1 MSAGSQILGGV
12 PPAGVGLYI
21 RDTME
26 PRIGRFVALN
36 AARSDLRLQATEAR
50 AGGREVWLYS
60 MPSEWRPDRWRDSI
74 ASIGRRA
81 AEVGAVGVI
90 ADPENGWPE
99 LSATVR
105 RRELEQ
111 LGAALA
117 QLAGTTRVGVTSYP
131 MLPDLRS
138 LAAGCGTRVWGSPQ
152 LYGRT
157 ATDAPTLAGWL
168 ARWRDAGFG
177 PRTIPSIA
185 AWPASTQLETPE
197 GFRRYLDALPRA
209 GGAIGWRATGPM
221 QRHIAA
227 ALASYEPGGSA
238 AGTAALA
245 AAAALGSPWITG
257 AIVLL
262 AVVIVG
268 GLVAAKGA

>member
-1 MSAGSQILGGV
+1 MSAAAQILGGV
-12 PPAGVGLYI
+12 PPAGLGLYI
-21 RDTME
+21 RDAID

-36 AARSDLRLQATEAR
+36 AARSDLRAQATVAR
-50 AGGREVWLYS
+50 ARGQEVWLYS
-60 MPSEWRPDRWRDSI
+60 MPSEWRPGVWRDSI
-74 ASIGRRA
+74 ASIGERA
-81 AEVGAVGVI
+81 RAIGAVGVI

-105 RRELEQ
+105 RRELAE

-117 QLAGTTRVGVTSYP
+117 AAAASTRVGVTSYP

-138 LAAGCGTRVWGSPQ
+138 LADGCGTRVFGSPQ

-157 ATDAPTLAGWL
+157 ATDAPTLRGWYD
-168 ARWRDAGFG
+168 RWRDAGFG
-177 PRTIPSIA
+177 PRLVPSIA
-185 AWPASTQLETPE
+185 AWASSSQLETPE
-197 GFRRYLDALPRA
+197 GYRRYLDALPRA

-245 AAAALGSPWITG
+245 AAAGLGSPWIAG
-257 AIVLL
+257 LVVLL
-262 AVVIVG
+262 AVVVVG
-268 GLVAAKGA
+268 GLLAAKGA